1 MARDVPL
8 RRSLPVKLMVLATL
22 VAAGSI
28 AATAWLTVHITAVGI
43 RQEQGQALTDD
54 AKAYDVLLGWA
65 ATHHDW
71 QGAAGTV
78 RALAKDTGLRIT
90 LTDTHR
96 RVLLDSA
103 GNAAPGSR
111 NSAVNPA
118 GPADGGTPADAADSG
133 RDKGAALPAQASAT
147 VDPLAVDTAL
157 IARTQSQARPAPTG
171 LPAAVPCPRR
181 TRCLPTPAPVAHTA
195 EQPRQATAVPPPSGT
210 GTIDARA
217 VGPFL
222 LPSAERADLRIGALR
237 IAACLRDRL
246 HLDAQ
251 VVSTPSGRPYI
262 RTALTGLYLPTDC
275 NTSALSRP
283 TPTETRALRRLDDLA
298 DTCLHREGAGPV
310 RIGLDFS
317 WTPTGRRT
325 ATGDAAAASCVDA
338 ARRQQLTPYVAPP
351 ALLFVSS
358 PRQPAATFLDLSPAN
373 RARVAEV
380 TGLVLLVTL
389 AVTAL
394 AGTRMVRPLRALAG
408 AARRMTDGDLGAR
421 VKVTAGDEMGRVGVA
436 FNTMAERRQE
446 SEALRKAMVGDVAHE
461 LRNPLSN
468 IRGWLEAAQD
478 GLVVPDRDLVASLLD
493 EAVLLQ
499 HVIDDLRDLSAADAG
514 GLRLHPEPLD
524 LAELV
529 AQVSTAHRGAAEA
542 AGVTLRTEAP
552 DHLPLTAD
560 PVRLRQAVGNLVSN
574 AVRHTPPGGM
584 VTVRAALS
592 GPDRAVIEVAD
603 TGTGIAPADLPR
615 VFDRFWRADKSRT
628 RRTGGSGLG
637 LSIVRK
643 LAEAHGGT
651 VTAASTPGRGSV
663 FTLTLPAPRVST

>member
-8 RRSLPVKLMVLATL
+8 RRSLLVKLMVLAAL
-22 VAAGSI
+22 VATGSI

-54 AKAYDVLLGWA
+54 AKAYDLLLGWA
-65 ATHHDW
+65 ATHHEW
-71 QGAAGTV
+71 QGAEGTV
-78 RALAKDTGLRIT
+78 RSLAKDTGLRIT
-90 LTDTHR
+90 VTDTRR
-96 RVLLDSA
+96 RVLIDSA
-103 GNAAPGSR
+103 GRAAEDSGGSGASGG
-111 NSAVNPA
+111 SAGDRAV
-118 GPADGGTPADAADSG
+118 PADGERGDT
-133 RDKGAALPAQASAT
+133 LPAQASAT

-157 IARTQSQARPAPTG
+157 IARTQNAGGPVATD
-171 LPAAVPCPRR
+171 LPSAVPCPQG
-181 TRCLPTPAPVAHTA
+181 TRCLPTPAPAPVTEDRSA
-195 EQPRQATAVPPPSGT
+195 QASAGPPPTGS

-222 LPSAERADLRIGALR
+222 LPSAERADLRGTALR
-237 IAACLRDRL
+237 TAACLRDRL
-246 HLDAQ
+246 HLDAR
-251 VVSTPSGRPYI
+251 VLSTPSGRSYV

-275 NTSALSRP
+275 DTGVLAQP
-283 TPTETRALRRLDDLA
+283 TATETRALRRLDDLA
-298 DTCLHREGAGPV
+298 NACLRREGAGTV
-310 RIGLDFS
+310 RIGVDFG
-317 WTPTGRRT
+317 WTATGRRT
-325 ATGDAAAASCVDA
+325 VAGDAAAASCVDA
-338 ARRQQLTPYVAPP
+338 ARRQQLAPYVAPP

-373 RARVAEV
+373 RARIAEV

-394 AGTRMVRPLRALAG
+394 AGTRMVRPLRELAG
-408 AARRMTDGDLGAR
+408 AARRMTDGDLGVR
-421 VKVTAGDEMGRVGVA
+421 VKVTANDEMGRVAAA
-436 FNTMAERRQE
+436 FNSMAERREE
-446 SEALRKAMVGDVAHE
+446 SEGLRKAMVGDVAHE

-478 GLVVPDRDLVASLLD
+478 GLVVPDRELVTSLLD

-514 GLRLHPEPLD
+514 DLRLHTEPLD
-524 LAELV
+524 LAEVV
-529 AQVSTAHRGAAEA
+529 AQVATAHRGIADA
-542 AGVTLRTEAP
+542 AGVTLRTDAP
-552 DHLPLTAD
+552 DRVTLTAD

-574 AVRHTPPGGM
+574 AIRHTPPGGT
-584 VTVRAALS
+584 VTVRAGSPAA
-592 GPDRAVIEVAD
+592 GRAVIEVTD
-603 TGTGIAPADLPR
+603 TGTGIAPDDLPR

-651 VTAASTPGRGSV
+651 VTATSAPAQGST
-663 FTLTLPAPRVST
+663 FTLTLPATPP